1 MNKYYWTVHT
11 KSDLCEKFRFI
22 ILSVEWEVN
31 FLSGNQFIYALEIEQ
46 VKRNRQPL
54 PWSRLGSERF
64 WGNIQNQARHIRYF
78 CNFLIRRTQVVQTLF
93 AYKIILLTSV
103 ACKCSVLLQQG
114 LIYPNTNIDNS
125 SLITSTFTKFY
136 YVIPERKTV
145 FVIIIYREKP
155 GLNFILVP
163 SPLLII
169 VFQECLL
176 RQIFHLWVFNAVTNK
191 YITWDGEVK
200 QSFHFYMFK
209 EHVE

>member
-145 FVIIIYREKP
+145 FVIIIYRERARTKFHIGP
-155 GLNFILVP
+155 ITLADHSLSGVFTKTDLP
-163 SPLLII
+163 SLGI
-169 VFQECLL
+169 
-176 RQIFHLWVFNAVTNK
+176 
-191 YITWDGEVK
+191 
-200 QSFHFYMFK
+200 
-209 EHVE
+209 